1 MLLEFL
7 LKQLF
12 VLMGYVSNL
21 NSFPRQLSKKEE
33 NQLLE
38 KYKNGDEDAKNK
50 LIEHNLRLVA
60 HIAKKYSSV
69 FKDCDDAISIGT
81 IGLIKGITSYNF
93 EKSTKLSTY
102 ISRCIENEILMSV
115 RQSKKTQ
122 NEISID
128 EPIGTDSEGNNITFN
143 DILSD
148 DDDEILDTVNMKM
161 VKGALGKLLDKV
173 LDKRERQIIVMRYG
187 LSGKGECTQHEI
199 AKMLNISRSYV
210 SRIEKRALEK
220 LAENM
225 TDMEI

>member
-1 MLLEFL
+1 
-7 LKQLF
+7 
-12 VLMGYVSNL
+12 
-21 NSFPRQLSKKEE
+21 
-33 NQLLE
+33 
-38 KYKNGDEDAKNK
+38 
-50 LIEHNLRLVA
+50 
-60 HIAKKYSSV
+60 
-69 FKDCDDAISIGT
+69 
-81 IGLIKGITSYNF
+81 
-93 EKSTKLSTY
+93 
-102 ISRCIENEILMSV
+102 MSV

-148 DDDEILDTVNMKM
+148 DGDEILDTVNMKM

-187 LSGKGECTQHEI
+187 LSGGAEYTQHEI

-220 LAENM
+220 LSENM
-225 TDMEI
+225 SGLEI

>member
-21 NSFPRQLSKKEE
+21 NAFPRQLTKKEE
-33 NQLLE
+33 NDLLE

-81 IGLIKGITSYNF
+81 IGLIKGISSYNF
-93 EKSTKLSTY
+93 EKRTKLSTY

-148 DDDEILDTVNMKM
+148 DGDEILDTVNMKM

-187 LSGKGECTQHEI
+187 LSGKGEYTQHEI

-220 LAENM
+220 LSENM
-225 TDMEI
+225 SGLEI